1 MEETIHNNLI
11 SLMVVAVPKITTSL
25 LKGTVSC
32 LYDQA
37 LIEMSTNLSKPQVG
51 VVRTWVAFLD
61 ATAKDRLISNLVPA
75 SLVCKTKKV

>member
-11 SLMVVAVPKITTSL
+11 SLMVVAVPKITTNL

-37 LIEMSTNLSKPQVG
+37 LIEMSTNLSKAQVG
-51 VVRTWVAFLD
+51 ALQIQVAFLD
-61 ATAKDRLISNLVPA
+61 ATVKERLISNLVQA
-75 SLVCKTKKV
+75 SSVCKTKRV

>member
-11 SLMVVAVPKITTSL
+11 SLMVVAVPKITTNL

-37 LIEMSTNLSKPQVG
+37 LIVMSTNLSKAQVG
-51 VVRTWVAFLD
+51 AVRIQVAFLD
-61 ATAKDRLISNLVPA
+61 ATVKERLISNLVQA
-75 SLVCKTKKV
+75 SSVCKTKRV